1 MSRTIQ
7 AFLSN
12 AVVLI
17 IFSLALVIAIALAI
31 PGIADNDLPG
41 PPKDLVLGRVED
53 FRLNYPGPV
62 VRLDP
67 GIDGAVEGIVAYS
80 DRDPATACGVYWDAE
95 FEYMGR
101 RGWFK
106 DGCHTSVYDLAGRC
120 FAGPCPR
127 GLDRYNV
134 EINDNGNVVVKLT
147 EVVSGPT
154 GPAPPG
160 ATPHPV
166 NSP

>member
-1 MSRTIQ
+1 MSHTIQ
-7 AFLSN
+7 GLLSN
-12 AVVLI
+12 GLVLLI
-17 IFSLALVIAIALAI
+17 EAIALVVAIPLAI
-31 PGIADNDLPG
+31 PGIADNDLPEHNE
-41 PPKDLVLGRVED
+41 LVLGRVED
-53 FRLNYPGPV
+53 FRLNYPGSV

-67 GIDGAVEGIVAYS
+67 GIDGAAESIVAFT

-127 GLDRYNV
+127 GLDRYKV
-134 EINDNGNVVVKLT
+134 EINENGHVVVKLT
-147 EVVSGPT
+147 ELINGPT

-160 ATPHPV
+160 TTPHPV